1 MTTQTDAKPANK
13 MVFKVI
19 DFEGDIRA
27 QTVFAEDAASMV
39 AFLGDGATVEQIGR
53 KGVVLWRE
61 GSETE
66 SASESFDLAAKTIH
80 DRILKDDAYRSLL
93 ASAAAKKREILD
105 AHKATVAQ
113 LKAAHQATPA
123 KA

>member
-39 AFLGDGATVEQIGR
+39 AFRFYHAPR
-53 KGVVLWRE
+53 SRE
-61 GSETE
+61 
-66 SASESFDLAAKTIH
+66 A
-80 DRILKDDAYRSLL
+80 
-93 ASAAAKKREILD
+93 
-105 AHKATVAQ
+105 
-113 LKAAHQATPA
+113 
-123 KA
+123 